1 MGIINTVNNK
11 RRNQLN
17 NVKGLYEGTERE
29 VIQVPL
35 WLLKE
40 LYGKDRSLPLTVP
53 QADLGTEITRPELR
67 IPLWLLKEL
76 LRKDRNVPLTVRQV
90 AALLRVHPTT
100 VQRWSRLGIIRKH
113 SHSSRGNQR
122 FLISDVVNALVNSPN
137 LQRLSLRW
145 HGEDLNK
152 RRVS

>member
-1 MGIINTVNNK
+1 MSIIDTVRNK
-11 RRNQLN
+11 RRNKLTN
-17 NVKGLYEGTERE
+17 TKGLYEGTERE

-40 LYGKDRSLPLTVP
+40 LYGKDKVVPLTVR
-53 QADLGTEITRPELR
+53 QVDFGTEIKVPELK
-67 IPLWLLKEL
+67 IPLWLLKDL

-113 SHSSRGNQR
+113 SHSSRGNHR
-122 FLISDVVNALVNSPN
+122 FLISDIVNALINSPN
-137 LQRLSLRW
+137 LQRLSLRS
-145 HGEDLNK
+145 HGEGPNK
-152 RRVS
+152 RHKS